1 MNDDPLAKA
10 LRHLE
15 HAQAALPQIPEA
27 LACPLNEALG
37 ALKSAL
43 DVLQEAESRRAQ
55 AESNLVMQQALLD
68 DRLLRV
74 ENNRVFTLWNNLA
87 AARRNF
93 WARLGS
99 AAERTPLGKLVPN
112 HARLD
117 EELSNGYKNWVGR
130 EQASLPSIA
139 RAREASNAWRRQ
151 PTFGILLVLRHGS
164 GLAETLESI
173 RNQAYRNWELC
184 LVLDKTCE
192 SRCLSAVRDFKPE
205 FGAVR
210 HLVTDSLDSARAL
223 NTAAELTTAEYLA
236 FIDEGGTLSP
246 FALHYLA
253 ESLQSEEYDL
263 LYTDEDLVDA
273 EGRRTK
279 PSFKPDWS
287 PDLLTSCMYIGRLLA
302 VHRAA
307 FQQCGGLRSLYAAAP
322 LHDLLLRMADSPIR
336 VRHLTRVLY
345 HASISAGAVIHEAAA
360 SSIRN
365 DTARAIADAIAR
377 REGVPAECIPD
388 PGGGAFAIHRKQ
400 PRGEMTAIICSRS
413 PGLVENC
420 LASLRA
426 TASQAVSRVIVVAHE
441 ESGPNPLLRKT
452 IERTGATVVAFGGA
466 FNFSAMNNL
475 GAEFAKTPN
484 LLFLNDDVE
493 ATCQGWAEMLGEQ
506 LSRQEI
512 GVAGAV
518 LWYPQH
524 VLQHAGLVVGIGD
537 GVGHIGRYTRSSKL
551 WPWLLASRNVSGVT
565 GACLAIRADLFRQLD
580 GFDEAFPVN
589 YNDVDLCF
597 RVREHGLG
605 VICVAVPG
613 LIHREC
619 QSRPGVVRF
628 VERYAFHKRWAKFLR
643 QPDPYYSPSLAPTE
657 EIALNLNRPSLFESS
672 RLGEL

>member
-10 LRHLE
+10 LTQLE
-15 HAQAALPQIPEA
+15 HAQAALSQIPEE
-27 LACPLNEALG
+27 LAGPLNEALL
-37 ALKSAL
+37 ALRVTI
-43 DVLQEAESRRAQ
+43 DVLQEAENRRAQ
-55 AESNLVMQQALLD
+55 AELNLVMQQALLD

-74 ENNRVFTLWNNLA
+74 ENNRVFTLWNHLA

-93 WARLGS
+93 WARVGS

-139 RAREASNAWRRQ
+139 HARGTSNAWRRK
-151 PTFGILLVLRHGS
+151 PTFAILLVLRHGN
-164 GLAETLESI
+164 GLVETLESI
-173 RNQAYRNWELC
+173 RNQAYCNWELC
-184 LVLDKTCE
+184 LVVDKACD
-192 SRCLSAVRDFKPE
+192 SRCLSTVRDFKPE
-205 FGAVR
+205 RGTVR
-210 HLVTDSLDSARAL
+210 HLVTDSLDIASAL
-223 NTAAELTTAEYLA
+223 NAAAELTTAEYLA

-253 ESLQSEEYDL
+253 ESLQSAEFDL

-273 EGRRTK
+273 EGRRTH
-279 PSFKPDWS
+279 PTFKPDWS
-287 PDLLTSCMYIGRLLA
+287 PDLVTSCMYIGRLLA
-302 VHRAA
+302 VRRTT
-307 FQQCGGLRSLYAAAP
+307 FRQCGGLRSSYDAAP
-322 LHDLLLRMADSPIR
+322 LHDLVLRMADSPIR
-336 VRHLTRVLY
+336 VSHLTRVLY
-345 HASISAGAVIHEAAA
+345 HASTAAGAATNEPAA

-365 DTARAIADAIAR
+365 NTARAIADAITR
-377 REGVPAECIPD
+377 RDGAPAECIPD
-388 PGGGAFAIHRKQ
+388 PGGGFAIHRKE

-413 PGLVENC
+413 PSLIGNC

-426 TASQAVSRVIVVAHE
+426 TADRAVSRVIVVAHE
-441 ESGPNPLLRKT
+441 ESGPNLLLRKE
-452 IERTGATVVAFGGA
+452 IEQAGATVVAFGGA
-466 FNFSAMNNL
+466 FNFSTMNNL

-493 ATCQGWAEMLGEQ
+493 ATCRGWAEMLSEQ

-518 LWYPQH
+518 LWYPHH

-537 GVGHIGRYTRSSKL
+537 GVGHIGRYARSSEL
-551 WPWLLASRNVSGVT
+551 WPWLLTSRNVSGVT
-565 GACLAIRADLFRQLD
+565 GACLATRADLFRQFG

-628 VERYAFHKRWAKFLR
+628 VERYAFHKRWAELLR

-657 EIALNLNRPSLFESS
+657 EIALNLNHRSLFESA